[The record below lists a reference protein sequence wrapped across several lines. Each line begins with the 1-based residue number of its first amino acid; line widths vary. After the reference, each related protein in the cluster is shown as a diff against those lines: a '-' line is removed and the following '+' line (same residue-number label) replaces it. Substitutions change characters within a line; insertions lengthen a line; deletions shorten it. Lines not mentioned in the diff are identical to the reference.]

1 MSIATCVIAARHAG
15 SCSASQSDTG
25 LAERPLSCTN
35 NPPVPVMSTSPV
47 SNRSI
52 QIRFPVSG
60 QVSYFAFP
68 LRVSSIPSTAT
79 GSGSVSSTG
88 SAVAATASWQG
99 LPEPAGALG
108 ARHNRPQVVEH
119 RARHLRLRPRGHPRP
134 RRNRRCRLGERLPLA
149 RHVGTQPLPLPPH
162 DLRPVR
168 ADLDIARAGGDPAPR
183 AGRPRPAFGTP
194 ADPLGG
200 GTDSDHAGAVVAHMH
215 RVDDDSCETEQQCT
229 TVGQARAFLVT
240 WMRENTQF
248 TRARALNQSPT
259 RTHSVTPDPH

>member
-88 SAVAATASWQG
+88 SAVSATAAWQG
-99 LPEPAGALG
+99 CQGPAAG
-108 ARHNRPQVVEH
+108 
-119 RARHLRLRPRGHPRP
+119 PRP
-134 RRNRRCRLGERLPLA
+134 P
-149 RHVGTQPLPLPPH
+149 VGP
-162 DLRPVR
+162 
-168 ADLDIARAGGDPAPR
+168 PAP
-183 AGRPRPAFGTP
+183 
-194 ADPLGG
+194 PLGG

-215 RVDDDSCETEQQCT
+215 RVDDDSFETEQQCT